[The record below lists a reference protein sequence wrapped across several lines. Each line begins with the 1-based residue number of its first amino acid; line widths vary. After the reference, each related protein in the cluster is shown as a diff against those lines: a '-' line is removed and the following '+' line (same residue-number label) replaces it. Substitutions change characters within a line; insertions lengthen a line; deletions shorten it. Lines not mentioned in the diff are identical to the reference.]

1 MFWNPQVVL
10 REILAMLVGAGL
22 VSACLAQQDFA
33 ADRRRMVEEID
44 AELASSPNSG
54 GVARLDPRVR
64 AAMDEVPPAPNSC
77 RLSTAPPPT
86 KTSRFRSAMRRRF
99 RSRLWSR

>member
-1 MFWNPQVVL
+1 MFWDPQAFL

-54 GVARLDPRVR
+54 GVAR
-64 AAMDEVPPAPNSC
+64 
-77 RLSTAPPPT
+77 
-86 KTSRFRSAMRRRF
+86 
-99 RSRLWSR
+99 